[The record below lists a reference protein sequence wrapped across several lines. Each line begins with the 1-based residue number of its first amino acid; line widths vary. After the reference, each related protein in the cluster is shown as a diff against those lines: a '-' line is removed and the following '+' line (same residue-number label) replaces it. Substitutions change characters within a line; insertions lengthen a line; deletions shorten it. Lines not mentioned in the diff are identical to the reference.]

1 MTMRRLNLEWK
12 GYYIYTWENVN
23 MHAPYNRAGVYKV
36 GVRQSNGNWK
46 IRYVGQANDLDRRLK
61 EHLDFSNEK
70 NECLVEKL
78 RKYECGF
85 CFAKIS
91 SQDDRNGSENYLYRF
106 YKPSCNNP
114 DAIPNDSHI
123 EINPR

>member
-1 MTMRRLNLEWK
+1 MGKSYPLVPRKVPAVETKYRRIKTEIPVPESIPVL
-12 GYYIYTWENVN
+12 
-23 MHAPYNRAGVYKV
+23 
-36 GVRQSNGNWK
+36 
-46 IRYVGQANDLDRRLK
+46 
-61 EHLDFSNEK
+61 
-70 NECLVEKL
+70 EKL